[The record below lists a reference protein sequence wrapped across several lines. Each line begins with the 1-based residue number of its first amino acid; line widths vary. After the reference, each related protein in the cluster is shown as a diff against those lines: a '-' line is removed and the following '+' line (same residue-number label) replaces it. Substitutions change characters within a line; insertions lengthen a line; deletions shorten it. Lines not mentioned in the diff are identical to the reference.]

1 MSESRA
7 QAGPTQ
13 SDYARAESMLA
24 QNLAPLVVGEI
35 RAHYWQTDDRLVIR
49 QRTEGG
55 SEYRLVDAQA
65 QSNEPLFDSARL
77 AELLIWRCGILNSM
91 PRL

>member
-7 QAGPTQ
+7 QAGPTQAGPTQ

-55 SEYRLVDAQA
+55 SEYRLVDAKRRVMSRCLIA
-65 QSNEPLFDSARL
+65 L
-77 AELLIWRCGILNSM
+77 ALPNC
-91 PRL
+91 